1 MSSGAFSI
9 LATAT
14 SPCTSKTSGETSTD
28 VSSPTQVSLST
39 RTYFFLLSIPF
50 TKIWYVRWHLRL
62 KMSTIF
68 FRRRK
73 ASSGGWK
80 SLFLNGSPKTRGET
94 WKIHETHDDNPFQWF
109 SVKERSYWDGAKKAL
124 PCLRDNHEALKI
136 QDEQKGNL

>member
-1 MSSGAFSI
+1 MIIASTGQDVAPSLTFSSMSSGAFSI

-68 FRRRK
+68 FAGEKHPQEDGK
-73 ASSGGWK
+73 AYFLTAHQKPEEKLGK
-80 SLFLNGSPKTRGET
+80 SMRPTMIIRFNGFLLKRGLT
-94 WKIHETHDDNPFQWF
+94 GTGQ
-109 SVKERSYWDGAKKAL
+109 KK
-124 PCLRDNHEALKI
+124 PCLV
-136 QDEQKGNL
+136 